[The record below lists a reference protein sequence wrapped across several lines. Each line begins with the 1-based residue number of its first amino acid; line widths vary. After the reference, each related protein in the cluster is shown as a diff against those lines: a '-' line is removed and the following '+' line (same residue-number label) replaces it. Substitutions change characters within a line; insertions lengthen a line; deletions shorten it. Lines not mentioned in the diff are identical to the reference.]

1 MENKQIGILTFHDA
15 DNYGAVLQAYA
26 LQHFIEKNVSSDVE
40 IIDYRKESISNGFS
54 LFKGSTH
61 SPVKN
66 LVLNV
71 LHLFQRR
78 ELKAIHDKFESFR
91 NEYLKLTSQRFA
103 TEEQLAHC
111 DTKDYFIT
119 GSDQV
124 FNPRLPDYR
133 AYYLGLL
140 SGGGIK
146 LAYAP
151 SFGISTFND
160 EITNKILPLLKD
172 FQAISCREKSGAD
185 YLSMIL
191 GVDVPVVL
199 DPVFLLA
206 EEEWKEVMISP
217 KEANRKYL
225 LVYCLSKGQSGKIR
239 KLAKTIAKIENLEV
253 ITIGST
259 GKFSIGGSKV
269 VGPCEFVGYLNQ
281 AEFVLTDS
289 FHGTSFSLLFGKR
302 HLSYIANK
310 DKGTRI
316 EAIMKSFGKGSEI
329 IYDIDSYRYK
339 TGEILPPRR
348 QPVEELAASKRFL
361 HNHLNG

>member
-1 MENKQIGILTFHDA
+1 MENKHIGILTFHDA

-26 LQHFIEKNVSSDVE
+26 LQHYIEKNVSSDVE

-140 SGGGIK
+140 SGGGYK
-146 LAYAP
+146 VGL
-151 SFGISTFND
+151 
-160 EITNKILPLLKD
+160 
-172 FQAISCREKSGAD
+172 R
-185 YLSMIL
+185 
-191 GVDVPVVL
+191 
-199 DPVFLLA
+199 
-206 EEEWKEVMISP
+206 
-217 KEANRKYL
+217 
-225 LVYCLSKGQSGKIR
+225 SKFRNIN
-239 KLAKTIAKIENLEV
+239 I
-253 ITIGST
+253 
-259 GKFSIGGSKV
+259 
-269 VGPCEFVGYLNQ
+269 
-281 AEFVLTDS
+281 
-289 FHGTSFSLLFGKR
+289 
-302 HLSYIANK
+302 
-310 DKGTRI
+310 
-316 EAIMKSFGKGSEI
+316 
-329 IYDIDSYRYK
+329 
-339 TGEILPPRR
+339 
-348 QPVEELAASKRFL
+348 
-361 HNHLNG
+361 